1 MTVISMVAKEL
12 QMSPKD
18 LLKESLK
25 TYLEKRLARVE
36 SDIFIIAKKYGVK
49 DIFELDTKIKDGF
62 LTEKEAYGD
71 YFIFDNLG
79 AERQKIK
86 TFLEKF

>member
-36 SDIFIIAKKYGVK
+36 SDIFVIAKKHGVK
-49 DIFELDTKIKDGF
+49 NIFELDTKINDGF
-62 LTEKEAYGD
+62 LTEKEAYED

-86 TFLEKF
+86 IFLEKF